1 MNLSPF
7 CGSFATE
14 RGLFSIY
21 SATLA
26 SEPLFRYTSIAVDH
40 LQEYE
45 VYIMK
50 YQIKDG
56 TVTLGGET
64 ILSHI
69 DFEIQGNQK
78 IAVVGRNGA
87 GKTTLLRLIAGEL
100 SLDRDDRRQG
110 PGILASRQLTVE
122 MLGQQA
128 LAEEERTVEE
138 LMMLHCPAKGLF
150 DRERFEYEREYD
162 TLFTGLGFQKED
174 KKRSV
179 AAFSGGQKTKIALIQ
194 LLLKKPDLLL
204 LDEPTNHLDMET
216 ASWLEGYLRQYPGA
230 VVMVSHDRFFM
241 DRTADIVYELE
252 QGKLTRYPGNYTNYR
267 EQKRKNYEIQMKSY
281 LRQQEE
287 IERQEELI
295 KRFKNKPSKAAFARS
310 RKKILERMLPVE
322 KPREDMAH
330 IFTGTITPL
339 IPGSK
344 WVFEAEHLKI
354 GYDKHSLL
362 ELSLRIRKGQKI
374 GILGVNGSGKTT
386 FLKTVAGFLP
396 AVAGECALGNN
407 ITIGYF
413 DQYSAAIQSEKTVV
427 EHFSDLFP
435 SLTDKEVRTI
445 LGAYLFKGKD
455 GAKRVDDLSGGE
467 KARLV
472 LAELL
477 QSRPNFLI
485 LDEPTNHMDIQAK
498 ETLESAFQ
506 AYEGTI
512 LFVSHDR
519 YFIRQVAKSVLIFEN
534 NAAFYYPFGYEH
546 YLERKEKEA
555 SGEPLAARIKAE
567 EQALIEGLKAVPRAE
582 RHRLREIPEEEAYD
596 QWRLRLAA
604 EAIENAAE
612 QTEEIWQQILEKNG
626 KREEWELEHWDQWL
640 NEIADKNEDAACGEK
655 QEKQAEEELSA
666 FTEQYEN
673 AQSAWTDAC
682 LFWYDIWCEAHPEP
696 VMDPGTSDTD
706 GSVPQDTESSKT
718 DGSEI

>member
-1 MNLSPF
+1 
-7 CGSFATE
+7 
-14 RGLFSIY
+14 
-21 SATLA
+21 
-26 SEPLFRYTSIAVDH
+26 
-40 LQEYE
+40 
-45 VYIMK
+45 MK

-110 PGILASRQLTVE
+110 PGITASRQLTVE

-128 LAEEERTVEE
+128 LAGEERTVEE
-138 LMMLHCPAKGLF
+138 LVMLNCPAKGPF

-339 IPGSK
+339 IPRSK

>member
-1 MNLSPF
+1 MFVAGPKFKNPPASK
-7 CGSFATE
+7 
-14 RGLFSIY
+14 
-21 SATLA
+21 LA
-26 SEPLFRYTSIAVDH
+26 SDFRPFDPGIKLCDY
-40 LQEYE
+40 LQTYE
-45 VYIMK
+45 VTTMK

-110 PGILASRQLTVE
+110 PGITASRQLTVE

-128 LAEEERTVEE
+128 LAGEERTVEE
-138 LMMLHCPAKGLF
+138 LVMLNCPAKGPF

-519 YFIRQVAKSVLIFEN
+519 YFIHQVAKSVLIFEN

>member
-1 MNLSPF
+1 MFVAGPKFKNPPASK
-7 CGSFATE
+7 
-14 RGLFSIY
+14 
-21 SATLA
+21 LA
-26 SEPLFRYTSIAVDH
+26 SDFRPFDPGIKLCDY
-40 LQEYE
+40 LQTYE
-45 VYIMK
+45 VTTMK

-110 PGILASRQLTVE
+110 PGITASRQLTVE

-128 LAEEERTVEE
+128 LAGEERTVEE
-138 LMMLHCPAKGLF
+138 LVMLNCPAKGPF

-241 DRTADIVYELE
+241 DRTAGIVYELE

-696 VMDPGTSDTD
+696 VMDTGTSDTD

>member
-1 MNLSPF
+1 MF
-7 CGSFATE
+7 FA
-14 RGLFSIY
+14 GPKFKNPPASK
-21 SATLA
+21 LA
-26 SEPLFRYTSIAVDH
+26 SDFRPFDPGIKLCDY
-40 LQEYE
+40 LQTYE
-45 VYIMK
+45 VTTMK

-110 PGILASRQLTVE
+110 PGITASRQLTVE

-128 LAEEERTVEE
+128 LAGEERTVEE
-138 LMMLHCPAKGLF
+138 LVMLNCPAKGPF

-612 QTEEIWQQILEKNG
+612 QTEEIWHG

>member
-1 MNLSPF
+1 MFVAGPKFKNPPASK
-7 CGSFATE
+7 
-14 RGLFSIY
+14 
-21 SATLA
+21 LA
-26 SEPLFRYTSIAVDH
+26 SDFRPFDPGIKLCDY
-40 LQEYE
+40 LQTYE
-45 VYIMK
+45 VTTMK

-110 PGILASRQLTVE
+110 PGITASRQLTVE

-128 LAEEERTVEE
+128 LAGEERTVEE
-138 LMMLHCPAKGLF
+138 LVMLNCPAKGPF

-241 DRTADIVYELE
+241 NRTADIVYELE

-310 RKKILERMLPVE
+310 RKKILERMHPVE

>member
-1 MNLSPF
+1 MFVAGPKFKNPPASK
-7 CGSFATE
+7 
-14 RGLFSIY
+14 
-21 SATLA
+21 LA
-26 SEPLFRYTSIAVDH
+26 SDFRPFDPGIKLCDY
-40 LQEYE
+40 LQTYE
-45 VYIMK
+45 VTTMK

-110 PGILASRQLTVE
+110 PGITASRQLTVE

-128 LAEEERTVEE
+128 LAGEERTVEE
-138 LMMLHCPAKGLF
+138 LVMLNCPAKGPF

-344 WVFEAEHLKI
+344 WVFEAERLKI

>member
-1 MNLSPF
+1 MEVLPQKGDF
-7 CGSFATE
+7 FRFTG
-14 RGLFSIY
+14 
-21 SATLA
+21 ATLA

-396 AVAGECALGNN
+396 AVAGDCALGNN

>member
-1 MNLSPF
+1 MFVAGPKFKNPPASK
-7 CGSFATE
+7 
-14 RGLFSIY
+14 
-21 SATLA
+21 LA
-26 SEPLFRYTSIAVDH
+26 SDFRPFDPGIKLCDYVQT
-40 LQEYE
+40 YE
-45 VYIMK
+45 VTTMK

-110 PGILASRQLTVE
+110 PGITASRQLTVE

-128 LAEEERTVEE
+128 LAGEERTVEE
-138 LMMLHCPAKGLF
+138 LVMLNCPAKGPF

-696 VMDPGTSDTD
+696 VMDTGTSDTD

>member
-1 MNLSPF
+1 MFVAGPKFKNPPASK
-7 CGSFATE
+7 
-14 RGLFSIY
+14 
-21 SATLA
+21 LA
-26 SEPLFRYTSIAVDH
+26 SDFRPFDPGIKLCDY
-40 LQEYE
+40 LQTYE
-45 VYIMK
+45 VTTMK

-110 PGILASRQLTVE
+110 PGITASRQLTVE

-128 LAEEERTVEE
+128 LAGEERTVEE
-138 LMMLHCPAKGLF
+138 LVMLNCPAKGPF

-696 VMDPGTSDTD
+696 VMDPGTSDRC
-706 GSVPQDTESSKT
+706 V
-718 DGSEI
+718 